1 MKNVSQGLTILTVLA
16 LLAGT
21 TLAERKARPERPE
34 ACAKAPDQGSRHE
47 GPRGPH
53 GRRPGGEHGRSGRFV
68 EQMLKPETARKLG
81 LEAAQV
87 KKLKQGLV
95 RVQKQEKALH
105 AKLAAASREQAK
117 LLMAKG
123 KVDEAA
129 IMKAVEKTGRLRTQ
143 MAKLRI
149 RPILLVKQTLTAE
162 QIETAHK
169 MMRERMQRGRRDVA
183 ARRRKVAKDEVAAED
198 PPAAKKE
205 TKEEKKARKA
215 RKKKARKDKA
225 EE

>member
-1 MKNVSQGLTILTVLA
+1 MMRNVSQGITILTVLA

-21 TLAERKARPERPE
+21 TLAERKERKERPERPE
-34 ACAKAPDQGSRHE
+34 ACAQAPDQGSRHQ
-47 GPRGPH
+47 GPRGTH
-53 GRRPGGEHGRSGRFV
+53 GRRPGGEHGGSGRFV

-87 KKLKQGLV
+87 KKLKQGLA

-105 AKLAAASREQAK
+105 AKLAAAGREQAK

-129 IMKAVEKTGRLRTQ
+129 IMKAVDKTGRLRTQ

-169 MMRERMQRGRRDVA
+169 MMRKRMQGGRRDGA
-183 ARRRKVAKDEVAAED
+183 ARRREVAKDEVAAKE
-198 PPAAKKE
+198 E

-215 RKKKARKDKA
+215 RKNKARKNKA

>member
-1 MKNVSQGLTILTVLA
+1 M
-16 LLAGT
+16 
-21 TLAERKARPERPE
+21 
-34 ACAKAPDQGSRHE
+34 
-47 GPRGPH
+47 
-53 GRRPGGEHGRSGRFV
+53 

-87 KKLKQGLV
+87 KKLKQGLA

-105 AKLAAASREQAK
+105 AKLAAAGREQAK

-169 MMRERMQRGRRDVA
+169 MMRERMQGGRRDGA
-183 ARRRKVAKDEVAAED
+183 ARRREVAKDEVAAEA
-198 PPAAKKE
+198 PPAAKEE
-205 TKEEKKARKA
+205 TKKEKKA
-215 RKKKARKDKA
+215 RKKKARKAKKA
-225 EE
+225 KTEE

>member
-1 MKNVSQGLTILTVLA
+1 MRNVSQGITILTVLA

-53 GRRPGGEHGRSGRFV
+53 GRRPGGEHGGSGRFV

-169 MMRERMQRGRRDVA
+169 MMRERMQGGRRDGA
-183 ARRRKVAKDEVAAED
+183 ARRREVAKDEVAAKEET
-198 PPAAKKE
+198 KKE
-205 TKEEKKARKA
+205 KKA
-215 RKKKARKDKA
+215 RKKKARKAKKA
-225 EE
+225 KTEE